1 MRMVQNAKTGHE
13 KWLEGGRGPASG
25 DRALQGLDK
34 MPPSPAR
41 VQGRARDI
49 YRETGKML
57 VAAGIL
63 ARADLGLLERYA
75 TLKTYAESIVALLA
89 EMPIDFGCEE
99 QTAMRSYMLKA
110 SSELRQIEQALGLSP
125 VARARMG
132 KHQPPQKEDTLTE
145 LRSKREELVAAAR
158 SRKT

>member
-1 MRMVQNAKTGHE
+1 MVQNAKTAHE
-13 KWLEGGRGPASG
+13 KWLEGGRGPAGGES
-25 DRALQGLDK
+25 AVEGLAK

-41 VQGRARDI
+41 LQGRARDI

-75 TLKTYAESIVALLA
+75 ALKTYAESIAARLA
-89 EMPIDFGCEE
+89 DMPIDFGSEE

-110 SSELRQIEQALGLSP
+110 SSELRQIEQALGLNP
-125 VARARMG
+125 IARARMG
-132 KHQPPQKEDTLTE
+132 KHQPPQKTDALAD
-145 LRSKREELVAAAR
+145 LRSKREQLVASSR
-158 SRKT
+158 SEQS

>member
-1 MRMVQNAKTGHE
+1 MVQNAKTAHE
-13 KWLEGGRGPASG
+13 KWAEGGRGPAG
-25 DRALQGLDK
+25 GGAVEGLAK

-41 VQGRARDI
+41 IQGRARDI
-49 YRETGKML
+49 YKETGRML

-75 TLKTYAESIVALLA
+75 TLKTYAESISARLA

-110 SSELRQIEQALGLSP
+110 SSELRQIEQALGLNP
-125 VARARMG
+125 IARARMG
-132 KHQPPQKEDTLTE
+132 KHQPPQQEDTLAD
-145 LRSKREELVAAAR
+145 LGAKRAQLVAAAR
-158 SRKT
+158 SKKA